1 VSTDPSIGHRYS
13 VSTTRLH
20 WTRAGSGEP
29 LVLFHGIGSTH
40 DDFASLWGRLCTD
53 HDVLAA
59 DLPGHGRSPVLAS
72 TPTVAAI
79 TDAVE
84 ADLDA
89 LGLDRVH
96 LLGNSLGARV
106 ALELARRHRARSV
119 VAIAPPGLNAPLE
132 RAWQGA
138 LLGAARTALQALR
151 PAVAP
156 LSRWTAGRAVLLGG
170 LRARP
175 WRATRDEALAL
186 RDGFADAADFWPT
199 LWHAVLAD
207 VPTGLDA
214 VDCPVVLAQGLLDGV
229 AAGQT
234 PRYLLAV
241 PGARFRPLWLA
252 GHAPQSDDPDA
263 ILALLREARVAAG
276 AGDGP
281 GRDTPIAD
289 SREVS
294 EKG

>member
-1 VSTDPSIGHRYS
+1 MI
-13 VSTTRLH
+13 TTRLH
-20 WTRAGSGEP
+20 WSRDGAGEP
-29 LVLFHGIGSTH
+29 LVLLHGVGSTL
-40 DDFASLWGRLCTD
+40 DDFATLREPLRAEY
-53 HDVLAA
+53 DVLAA
-59 DLPGHGRSPVLAS
+59 DLPGHGRSSALAV

-89 LGLDRVH
+89 LGLDRAH

-119 VAIAPPGLNAPLE
+119 VAIAPPGLNAPVE

-138 LLGAARTALQALR
+138 LLAAARTALQVLR

-156 LSRWTAGRAVLLGG
+156 LARWTAGRTVLLGG

-207 VPTGLDA
+207 VPTGLET
-214 VDCPVVLAQGLLDGV
+214 VDRPVVLAQGLFDGI

-263 ILALLREARVAAG
+263 ILALLREARAAAG
-276 AGDGP
+276 AGGS